1 MKMKGRNELSIY
13 SEDEEVRKAPRKV
26 PKLGDQVLLGA

>member
-1 MKMKGRNELSIY
+1 MKRKEEDELAIY
-13 SEDEEVRKAPRKV
+13 SEDEEVRKAPRKF